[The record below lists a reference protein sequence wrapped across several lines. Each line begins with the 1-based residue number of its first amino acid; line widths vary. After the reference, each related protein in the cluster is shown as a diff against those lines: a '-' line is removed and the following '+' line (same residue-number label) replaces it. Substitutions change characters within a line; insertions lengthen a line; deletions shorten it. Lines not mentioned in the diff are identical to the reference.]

1 MIADKSWNMLPDK
14 GKAIMLAQREVASFV
29 CDAVNLEGIP
39 FTLAASHGERSE
51 GW

>member
-29 CDAVNLEGIP
+29 CDAVNL
-39 FTLAASHGERSE
+39 ASVSSTS
-51 GW
+51 